1 MKKQYSKPS
10 MEVIKLQPA
19 PAILAGSGYDGEI
32 NAPGLDFDDEE
43 EDVW

>member
-32 NAPGLDFDDEE
+32 NAPVLFILEDNEE
-43 EDVW
+43 